1 MKQILIASDLSERSQ
16 PALRRAVSLARQF
29 GARLLL
35 LHVVD
40 DDQPQAL
47 VEAASRATEA
57 TLREALR
64 DVPVGDLAAAPTV
77 SVIAGDPFQA
87 IADQAERHQAALI
100 VMGTH
105 RKRLLGDI
113 FTGTTIERVMRLA
126 GRPVLMVNRDSDAS
140 YAKVLAATDL
150 SEPSAHALLTA
161 RDLGLLDPARASV
174 IHGFQPLGEGMMAYA
189 GVERE
194 RIDEH
199 VMNNDRQARS
209 AAAEFLR
216 ELGFEGLS
224 ARLLVE
230 KGPPFA
236 AIDAGVRQLQPDL
249 LVIGTRGHGGLK
261 HVLLGSVADEVLR
274 KVNCDVLAVPPK
286 TASPGP

>member
-1 MKQILIASDLSERSQ
+1 MKRILIASDLSRRSQ
-16 PALRRAVSLARQF
+16 PALRRAISLARQF

-40 DDQPQAL
+40 DDQPPTL
-47 VEAASRATEA
+47 VDEACRATEA
-57 TLREALR
+57 ALGEELRRVSA
-64 DVPVGDLAAAPTV
+64 GDLVPAPSV

-87 IADQAERHQAALI
+87 IADEAHRHEAALI

-126 GRPVLMVNRDSDAS
+126 GRPVLMVNRDNDVP
-140 YAKVLAATDL
+140 YENVLAATDL
-150 SEPSAHALLTA
+150 SEPSAHALRTA
-161 RDLGLLDPARASV
+161 HDLGVLDPAHASV
-174 IHGFQPLGEGMMAYA
+174 VHGFQPLGEGMMAYA
-189 GVERE
+189 GIERE

-199 VMNNDRQARS
+199 VMNNDKQARM
-209 AAAEFLR
+209 AAAAFLR
-216 ELGFEGLS
+216 DQGLAELS
-224 ARLLVE
+224 TRLLVE

-236 AIDAGVRQLQPDL
+236 AIDAGIRHLQPDL

-261 HVLLGSVADEVLR
+261 HILLGSVADEVLR
-274 KVNCDVLAVPPK
+274 KVSCDVLAVPPK
-286 TASPGP
+286 ATSPDR